1 MTDCVFC
8 RIVAG
13 SIPATRVHED
23 EHTLAFM
30 DIGQVN
36 PGHVLVAVK
45 RHVENLYALDE
56 VQAAAVARASVRVA
70 RAIRDAFAPA
80 GLSVYQANGKPAG
93 QTVFHYHVH
102 LLPRHDGDGMELTWP
117 TKNPPREALEDHAAK
132 IRARLARDSGPEDGV
147 PAERAGTGAA
157 R

>member
-1 MTDCVFC
+1 MTECVFC

-13 SIPATRVHED
+13 QIPSTRVYED

-45 RHVENLYALDE
+45 KHAENLYALE
-56 VQAAAVARASVRVA
+56 EAQAAAVARASVRVA
-70 RAIRDAFAPA
+70 RAIGAAFSPP

-102 LLPRHDGDGMELTWP
+102 LLPRHEGDGMEITWP
-117 TKNPPREALEDHAAK
+117 VKNPPREKLEEYAAK
-132 IRARLARDSGPEDGV
+132 IRGKIV
-147 PAERAGTGAA
+147 
-157 R
+157 